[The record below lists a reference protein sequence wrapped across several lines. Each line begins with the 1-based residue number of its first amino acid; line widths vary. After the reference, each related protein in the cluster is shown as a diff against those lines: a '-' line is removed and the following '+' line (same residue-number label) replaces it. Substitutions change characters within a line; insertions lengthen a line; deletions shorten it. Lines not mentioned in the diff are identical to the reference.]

1 MAQSSAV
8 TPPLHRLDPV
18 LVFGALGHAGRLQI
32 VDALSRRD
40 HCVQELVEL
49 VGSSWSTVSRH
60 LAVLREAGVVRDERR
75 GAHIYYSLALECVA
89 SFSACLRAAARG
101 QRVEVRT
108 CCE

>member
-1 MAQSSAV
+1 MAQLGCVNTS
-8 TPPLHRLDPV
+8 LQRLDPV
-18 LVFGALGHAGRLQI
+18 LVFRALGHAGRLQI

-75 GAHIYYSLALECVA
+75 GAHIHYSLALECVA
-89 SFSACLRAAARG
+89 SFSACLHAAARG
-101 QRVEVRT
+101 QRVQLRT
-108 CCE
+108 CCK